1 MDTWVLVWFLA
12 AVAMGLYLGV
22 NRDGYRRAKQKAGAA
37 KANADRGGRSIDVRI
52 LDLCT
57 GSGCIAVLLAHR
69 LHKLASKP
77 SLSSL
82 KWQVMGIDISPIAL
96 QLATQNASLMN
107 LPTQSIHFHQA
118 DIFSPQQMDNIFHL
132 TFGPSSSPPNHAVQ
146 VNMILSNPPYI
157 TPADYASSS
166 PAQIDAS
173 VREWEDI
180 RALVGVHPDHLHQVV
195 SQAKDEDEKAGL
207 TFYRRINSLMTRH
220 AALLPPS
227 SSTLPRLVLEVGH
240 QGQAQRVVDIF
251 SNPPLSIS
259 KERSSPQP
267 PSPPRIQRDAWG
279 VDRVVEVF

>member
-1 MDTWVLVWFLA
+1 
-12 AVAMGLYLGV
+12 
-22 NRDGYRRAKQKAGAA
+22 
-37 KANADRGGRSIDVRI
+37 
-52 LDLCT
+52 
-57 GSGCIAVLLAHR
+57 
-69 LHKLASKP
+69 
-77 SLSSL
+77 
-82 KWQVMGIDISPIAL
+82 MGIDISPIAL

-107 LPTQSIHFHQA
+107 LPTRSTHFHQA
-118 DIFSPQQMDNIFHL
+118 DIFSTQKMDKIFHL
-132 TFGPSSSPPNHAVQ
+132 AFAPSSSPPNHAVQ

-166 PAQIDAS
+166 PAHIDAS

-180 RALVGVHPDHLHQVV
+180 RALVGVHPDHLHQVAT
-195 SQAKDEDEKAGL
+195 QAKDEDDTAGL

-227 SSTLPRLVLEVGH
+227 FPTLPRLVLEVGH

-251 SNPPLSIS
+251 SNPPPLSVS
-259 KERSSPQP
+259 EERSSSQP